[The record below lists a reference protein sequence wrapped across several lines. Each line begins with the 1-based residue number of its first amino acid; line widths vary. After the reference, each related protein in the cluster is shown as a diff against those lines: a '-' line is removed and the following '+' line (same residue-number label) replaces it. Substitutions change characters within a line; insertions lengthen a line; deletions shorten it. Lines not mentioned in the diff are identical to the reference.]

1 MSVSTA
7 QASVTALKAALV
19 GYIATITHTD
29 ATTQTILRATATL
42 ALDNWANAKNAAA
55 NLAASAAAN
64 YSNGVGMAI
73 SKRQTDQAEADADR
87 YMSEFV
93 AACSR
98 GGVDVASMS
107 NPGVGLWDLSG
118 ASV

>member
-7 QASVTALKAALV
+7 QTAVATLKAALT
-19 GYIATITHTD
+19 GYISTITHSN
-29 ATTQTILRATATL
+29 ATTQTILRAAATL
-42 ALDNWANAKNAAA
+42 ALDNWANAKDAAA
-55 NLAASAAAN
+55 NVAASAASN

-73 SKRQTDQAEADADR
+73 SKRRADQAEADADR

-98 GGVDVASMS
+98 GGIDVASMS